1 MLRKNNIEIEQQNSV
16 LMKHVEN
23 MVNGVTKVESEILTN
38 KHRNVQLEIYLTRL
52 RCILASGFNSLT
64 LPPLKTTAS
73 VENIDK
79 YIGEMSSEA
88 TAAAFPT
95 IVSKATEIL
104 RKMDLKIPI

>member
-16 LMKHVEN
+16 LMKHIEN
-23 MVNGVTKVESEILTN
+23 MVNGVSKVESEILAN
-38 KHRNVQLEIYLTRL
+38 KQRNVQLEIYLTRL

-64 LPPLKTTAS
+64 LPTIKTAS

-79 YIGEMSSEA
+79 YIDELSSEA
-88 TAAAFPT
+88 TAASSPM
-95 IVSKATEIL
+95 IVSKAQEIL